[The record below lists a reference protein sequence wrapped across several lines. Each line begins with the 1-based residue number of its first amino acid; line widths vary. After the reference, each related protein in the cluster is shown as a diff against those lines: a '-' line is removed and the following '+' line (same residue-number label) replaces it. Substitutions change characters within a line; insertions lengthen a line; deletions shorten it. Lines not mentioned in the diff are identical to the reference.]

1 MISGPGSTSKIN
13 VDPTSSTLNAVGSG
27 GRDARKRELMKAHRA
42 VPNGAQETWR
52 VSALKAIRSE
62 VTYCRCGA
70 VDISVEN
77 TQDLE
82 YRQRSVKPW
91 LNYRSVH
98 IK

>member
-70 VDISVEN
+70 VLRISVLKIHKTWNIDKE
-77 TQDLE
+77 
-82 YRQRSVKPW
+82 V
-91 LNYRSVH
+91 
-98 IK
+98 